1 MATRSGLEM
10 VAKAE
15 AWKGALAIAPGRAA
29 YIGPAWDTEQH
40 RHHAVQVA
48 VGLQGKIQVELAAAQ
63 PTSHPAI
70 AIGAGVEHAIDARG
84 GPVGLYYVEGA
95 STEGRVLLAA
105 LAPDGWA
112 APEGHCAEVLRAAFH
127 DLPATP
133 GDADL
138 RRLGARIGDVLGAGE
153 AHPNDSPC
161 PPVDLAISLLAEM
174 VPGEIRAGE
183 VARQVGISQRQL
195 SAAFARETGLSI
207 RSYVLWLR
215 LQRAVGAL
223 ADGDNLTEAAH
234 SAGFSDGAHLSRVF
248 RETFGVAPSTG
259 IGRARILKGS
269 AELAGISRALASRLA
284 RNGSIS

>member
-1 MATRSGLEM
+1 M
-10 VAKAE
+10 VRRAE
-15 AWKGALAIAPGRAA
+15 LWKGTLAIAPGRAV
-29 YIGPAWDTEQH
+29 YIGRAWDTARH
-40 RHHAVQVA
+40 RHHAVQVS
-48 VGLQGKIQVELAAAQ
+48 VGLQGRVHVELRPAQ
-63 PTSHPAI
+63 SASHAAI

-84 GPVGLYYVEGA
+84 GPIGLYYVEGA
-95 STEGRVLLAA
+95 SAEGRALLAA

-112 APEGHCAEVLRAAFH
+112 AAGGRCADALRTAFR
-127 DLPATP
+127 DLPAVP
-133 GDADL
+133 ADEDL
-138 RRLGARIGDVLGAGE
+138 RILGARIGEVFGADE
-153 AHPNDSPC
+153 AQPGGSPAC
-161 PPVDLAISLLAEM
+161 PSVDLAISLLAEM

-183 VARQVGISQRQL
+183 VARRVGVSQRLL

-259 IGRARILKGS
+259 IGRARIVKGS
-269 AELAGISRALASRLA
+269 A
-284 RNGSIS
+284 